1 MFNFAKKAALLGVFA
16 MAAGAMFANTS
27 DAMTA
32 KAKKD
37 GCCAEKSD
45 VYYGSRKG
53 GFAISFGAT
62 PVINFV
68 GNMFNGNTKNE
79 FEGFKGLSSDLFGGL
94 TMSGKYMVADKW
106 AVTLNLGFDNSS
118 KTSYSYKPEEH
129 KSDEKVQSTTK
140 TASREV
146 MVMVGGQYLLR
157 PGKRLQPV
165 LGLNLVY
172 VYGNSDFT
180 KYSNE
185 DDSKLDKTTG
195 VPSHT
200 IGLLGNVGVE
210 YFICRN
216 ISLSATVDLGVARTM
231 NRKKLT
237 VDSDADSYNQKD
249 YKETTF
255 KTGQFGGNLGLNFYF

>member
-16 MAAGAMFANTS
+16 MAAGAMFANST

-32 KAKKD
+32 RAKKGD
-37 GCCAEKSD
+37 CCTEKKD
-45 VYYGSRKG
+45 VYYGSQKG

-68 GNMFNGNTKNE
+68 GNLFNGNTKNE

-94 TMSGKYMVADKW
+94 TMSGKYMVADQW
-106 AVTLNLGFDNSS
+106 AVTLNLGFNNES
-118 KTSYSYKPEEH
+118 KTTYKYTEETH
-129 KSDEKVQSTTK
+129 KSDEKVASTK
-140 TASREV
+140 KEAKREV

-157 PGKRLQPV
+157 PGKRLQPI

-172 VYGNSDFT
+172 VYGNSNFT
-180 KYSNE
+180 KYNDEKESKNDWSN
-185 DDSKLDKTTG
+185 G

-210 YFICRN
+210 YFLCRN

-231 NRKKLT
+231 NRNKKT
-237 VDSDADSYNQKD
+237 VDSDSDSYNQKD
-249 YKETTF
+249 YKKTTF

>member
-1 MFNFAKKAALLGVFA
+1 MFNFVKKAALLSVFA
-16 MAAGAMFANTS
+16 MAAGTMFATTS
-27 DAMTA
+27 DAVSA
-32 KAKKD
+32 KSKKGD
-37 GCCAEKSD
+37 CCTEKKD
-45 VYYGSRKG
+45 VYYGSKKG

-68 GNMFNGNTKNE
+68 GNMFNGSTKNE

-106 AVTLNLGFDNSS
+106 AVTLNLGFNNKSE
-118 KTSYSYKPEEH
+118 KSYTYKEEEH
-129 KSDEKVQSTTK
+129 ASDEKVEYTMK
-140 TASREV
+140 TAKREV

-180 KYSNE
+180 KYNNE
-185 DDSKLDKTTG
+185 DDSKKDWSKG

-210 YFICRN
+210 YFICHN

-231 NRKKLT
+231 NRKKVT
-237 VDSDADSYNQKD
+237 EDSSADSYNQKVQ
-249 YKETTF
+249 KETTF